1 MGQKVN
7 PISLRLRVNRQQDSQ
22 WFADYN
28 YGALFTKDLAFRDS
42 MSKIIQIAN
51 LAPGRIIIKCL
62 PKKFKAFPFLGEPHS
77 PKKQRKDRQ
86 KLQKSKAFLRKS
98 LKALSQRKKTLR
110 KSATFTSCV
119 FSEASKK

>member
-42 MSKIIQIAN
+42 MSKLYKLQTLLLVALLSN
-51 LAPGRIIIKCL
+51 AY
-62 PKKFKAFPFLGEPHS
+62 PKSSKHFLFLGEPHS

-86 KLQKSKAFLRKS
+86 KLQNLKLFYVKA
-98 LKALSQRKKTLR
+98 
-110 KSATFTSCV
+110 
-119 FSEASKK
+119 